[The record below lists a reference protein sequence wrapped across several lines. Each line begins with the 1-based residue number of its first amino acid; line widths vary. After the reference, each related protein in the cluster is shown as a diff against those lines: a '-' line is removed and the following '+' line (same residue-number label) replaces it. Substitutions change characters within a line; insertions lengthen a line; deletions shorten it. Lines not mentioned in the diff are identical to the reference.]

1 MRQDLF
7 EWQLSETCSRHLT
20 LPKPPSP
27 WNTLPLTNKISTKPT
42 CPKIFTYV
50 TKNIYRIKLH
60 SLQVACHQFY
70 KIKERIAVAEERQ
83 WWIFSTMPLKPTVK
97 KKPNTCK
104 YSVCCVQ
111 FWSTLLWVA
120 ETRRSQWKF
129 FIRCQVWP
137 DSWLSCLPKNLSSL
151 MFWLQSEHDKN
162 ISVSKALAYRHF
174 HI

>member
-60 SLQVACHQFY
+60 SLQVSCHQFY

-83 WWIFSTMPLKPTVK
+83 RWIFSTMPLKPTV

-129 FIRCQVWP
+129 FIHCQDWP

-174 HI
+174 HT